1 MLCVTVK
8 FEQNIKV
15 HMVQVEVVM
24 DEKALHARHMW
35 NFKLVKLSWALFFIL
50 IGGSFILANLGK
62 IEDFQKWPIIYAG
75 SGAILILLNL
85 LRIVWK
91 INISK
96 FTTWLGAVGVLFG
109 VAALYKLDF
118 SIWSAAILII
128 GVIMLI
134 EVLRK

>member
-1 MLCVTVK
+1 
-8 FEQNIKV
+8 
-15 HMVQVEVVM
+15 MVQVEVVM
-24 DEKALHARHMW
+24 DEKALHARLMW

-50 IGGSFILANLGK
+50 IGGSFILASLGK

-75 SGAILILLNL
+75 SGAILLLLNL
-85 LRIVWK
+85 LRIISK

-96 FTTWLGAVGVLFG
+96 FTTWLGAVGLVFG
-109 VAALYKLDF
+109 VAELYKLDF

-128 GVIMLI
+128 GVIMLF

>member
-1 MLCVTVK
+1 
-8 FEQNIKV
+8 
-15 HMVQVEVVM
+15 
-24 DEKALHARHMW
+24 MW

-50 IGGSFILANLGK
+50 IGGSFILENLQK
-62 IEDFQKWPIIYAG
+62 IDNSQKWTIIYAG
-75 SGAILILLNL
+75 SGAILLLLNM

-96 FTTWLGAVGVLFG
+96 FTTGLGAVGLLFG
-109 VAALYKLDF
+109 IAAFYKLDF

-128 GVIMLI
+128 GIIMLM

>member
-1 MLCVTVK
+1 MVT
-8 FEQNIKV
+8 
-15 HMVQVEVVM
+15 VEVVM

-50 IGGSFILANLGK
+50 IGTSFILASLQK
-62 IEDFQKWPIIYAG
+62 IDASHKWDIIYAG
-75 SGAILILLNL
+75 SGAILLLLNL

-96 FTTWLGAVGVLFG
+96 FTTWLGAVGLLFG
-109 VAALYKLDF
+109 AAALYDIVIDK
-118 SIWSAAILII
+118 WAAAILII
-128 GVIMLI
+128 GIIMLI